1 MSTEFGH
8 RSVLLEQ
15 VLNGLDIRPSGKY
28 VDGTYGR
35 GGHACAILELL
46 DSHGRLLVI
55 DKDPEAIAT
64 ARKTH
69 AGDDRVIIE
78 RGSFAMLDTLAN
90 QHKWLGQ
97 VDGILL
103 DLGVSSPQFDDAS
116 RGFSLK
122 RDGLLDMRMDPEA
135 GQSAADW
142 LKFVSETEL
151 ADVFY
156 KLGDERYSRRIARAI
171 VRYRQKKSI
180 TTTVQLAQIIANAH
194 PAWERGKD
202 PATKCFQAIRIFI
215 NKELDDLQA
224 CLSQALNCLSSD
236 GRLVVISFHS
246 LEDRIVK
253 RFMRKHSSGDHYPI
267 DLPITVDQ
275 LHTDLKTIGKA
286 IRPTQDEIN
295 ENPRARSAVLR
306 VAQRCVSGD
315 VT

>member
-1 MSTEFGH
+1 MNTEFGH
-8 RSVLLEQ
+8 RSVLLEPA
-15 VLNGLDIRPSGKY
+15 LNGLNIRSDGKY

-35 GGHACAILELL
+35 GGHASAILELL

-55 DKDPEAIAT
+55 DKDPEAIEA
-64 ARKTH
+64 AHNTH

-78 RGSFAMLDTLAN
+78 RGSFAMLDKLVE
-90 QHKWLGQ
+90 QQEWLGQ

-122 RDGLLDMRMDPEA
+122 RDGVLDMRMDPGA

-151 ADVFY
+151 ANVFY

-171 VRYRQKKSI
+171 VRYRQKNNI
-180 TTTVQLAQIIANAH
+180 TTTLQLAQIIADAH

-224 CLSQALNCLSSD
+224 CLPQVLSCLSSG

-253 RFMRKHSSGDHYPI
+253 RFIRKHSSGDHFPI

-275 LHTDLKTIGKA
+275 LHSDLKAVGKA
-286 IRPTQDEIN
+286 IRPTQAEIS

-306 VAQRCVSGD
+306 VAQRCASAD
-315 VT
+315 AI